1 MGEVKIQ
8 RRKLKKKSKRKN
20 LTTSELN
27 HYLASLHG
35 ELEEDTWDMYL
46 DWHLA
51 FSVSDVTPIFARL
64 YLDSI
69 PVVSRSES
77 FFVEIP
83 GEGIMIQVLAA
94 TNDLVEEAELKKQA
108 HLPIPSLVPSHHSYT
123 TTIPIKQQEV
133 LHSFTTS
140 DIVQPSWDSHLY
152 SNGTCALLKW
162 LLFNIAP

>member
-27 HYLASLHG
+27 HYLASLYG

-51 FSVSDVTPIFARL
+51 FSVSGVTPIFARL
-64 YLDSI
+64 YLDNV
-69 PVVSRSES
+69 PVVARSES

-83 GEGIMIQVLAA
+83 GEGIMIQILAA
-94 TNDLVEEAELKKQA
+94 TNNLVDLWTEPFLFCRYTTPEYIDENKNKAAKIPLLIAEESELKKQ
-108 HLPIPSLVPSHHSYT
+108 
-123 TTIPIKQQEV
+123 
-133 LHSFTTS
+133 
-140 DIVQPSWDSHLY
+140 
-152 SNGTCALLKW
+152 
-162 LLFNIAP
+162 